1 MGWVFVLVCWCV
13 ARSAFFLFF
22 FFFIFLINGRRL
34 FLSYRLAHPPQIP
47 PHNSWLPTHEALLD
61 DDITNPQQQHG
72 TCTLL
77 CRFDK
82 AEHASVALLRDGE
95 AVQLGGGLGLVTVR
109 LTVRGCFGYI

>member
-1 MGWVFVLVCWCV
+1 
-13 ARSAFFLFF
+13 
-22 FFFIFLINGRRL
+22 
-34 FLSYRLAHPPQIP
+34 
-47 PHNSWLPTHEALLD
+47 LD